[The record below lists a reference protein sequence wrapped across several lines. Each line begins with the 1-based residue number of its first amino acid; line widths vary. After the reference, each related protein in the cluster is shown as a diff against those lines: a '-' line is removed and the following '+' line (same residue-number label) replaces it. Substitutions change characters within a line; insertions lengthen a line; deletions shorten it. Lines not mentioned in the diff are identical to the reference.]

1 MFAAAEYNIIHK
13 FRHMQKKKENIC
25 NGWDCW
31 KYNQSLTSEIYEKD
45 YELKWDFLYKIQK

>member
-1 MFAAAEYNIIHK
+1 
-13 FRHMQKKKENIC
+13 MQKKKENIC